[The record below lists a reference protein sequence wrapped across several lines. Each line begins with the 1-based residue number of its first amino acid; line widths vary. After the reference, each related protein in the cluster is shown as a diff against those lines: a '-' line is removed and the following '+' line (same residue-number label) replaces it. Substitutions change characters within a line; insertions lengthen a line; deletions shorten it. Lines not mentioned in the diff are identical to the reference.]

1 MPLCPAW
8 TRPSHR
14 PNTKPDYAA
23 CFNWLPPASCPIA
36 ECAAPYL
43 GKFGG
48 MVASSLS
55 AKSPHRT
62 KAEGPRCN
70 DSLPLLE
77 KRVAL
82 GCQPAPH
89 TPAKLRL
96 RAFMD
101 RRHFLA
107 TLALTSACSAR
118 RVRVSTPAAPFSARR
133 L

>member
-8 TRPSHR
+8 TRPPHR
-14 PNTKPDYAA
+14 PNIKPDYAA

-62 KAEGPRCN
+62 KAEGGPRCN

-82 GCQPAPH
+82 GYQPALH
-89 TPAKLRL
+89 LTLRGRCVLRL
-96 RAFMD
+96 F
-101 RRHFLA
+101 
-107 TLALTSACSAR
+107 
-118 RVRVSTPAAPFSARR
+118 APNIFR
-133 L
+133 